1 MYGHEDPTL
10 CCKSVSP
17 RLHTPLSHP
26 LSLLDALHRASEVWM
41 AMHVCD
47 LVTCRPSEGGAS
59 LSEAM
64 SGLRGLKIPASPYSG
79 DHEGPEGEQ
88 R

>member
-1 MYGHEDPTL
+1 MHGHEGPIS
-10 CCKSVSP
+10 CCICVSP
-17 RLHTPLSHP
+17 RLQASLPCP
-26 LSLLDALHRASEVWM
+26 LSLLDALHWAGEARM